1 MMTVEE
7 IMTLDPMTLDVDATL
22 EDARKLMTQHR
33 IRHIPIVDDEK
44 RLLGLITQRDLLA
57 ASIALPNAEPS
68 SVHQYESS
76 VSVREIMRE
85 KIASIDES
93 MELRSVAVKMQQT
106 KIGCMPV
113 LRDNKLVG
121 IITDSDYVGLAINL
135 LEQLEAID
143 PPEFD
148 DPADDGD
155 LF

>member
-7 IMTLDPMTLDVDATL
+7 IMTVDPMTLNVDATL

-76 VSVREIMRE
+76 VSVQQVMRE
-85 KIASIDES
+85 KVASIDES

-113 LRDNKLVG
+113 LRDSKLVG

-148 DPADDGD
+148 DPAEDSD

>member
-7 IMTLDPMTLDVDATL
+7 IMTVDPMTLDVDATL

-33 IRHIPIVDDEK
+33 IRHIPIVDDEN

-57 ASIALPNAEPS
+57 ASIALANAEPS

-76 VSVREIMRE
+76 VSVQEVMRE
-85 KIASIDES
+85 KVASTNES
-93 MELRSVAVKMQQT
+93 MELRSVAVKMQQA

-113 LRDNKLVG
+113 LRDSRLVG

-135 LEQLEAID
+135 LEQLDAID

-148 DPADDGD
+148 DPVEDSN

>member
-7 IMTLDPMTLDVDATL
+7 IMTVDPMTLAVDATL
-22 EDARKLMTQHR
+22 EDAGNLMTQHR
-33 IRHIPIVDDEK
+33 IRHIPIVDNEK
-44 RLLGLITQRDLLA
+44 HLLGLITQRDLLA

-76 VSVREIMRE
+76 VSVQEVMRE
-85 KIASIDES
+85 KVASIDES

-113 LRDNKLVG
+113 LRDGKLVG

-135 LEQLEAID
+135 LEQLDAID
-143 PPEFD
+143 PLEFD
-148 DPADDGD
+148 DPAEDGD
-155 LF
+155 SF